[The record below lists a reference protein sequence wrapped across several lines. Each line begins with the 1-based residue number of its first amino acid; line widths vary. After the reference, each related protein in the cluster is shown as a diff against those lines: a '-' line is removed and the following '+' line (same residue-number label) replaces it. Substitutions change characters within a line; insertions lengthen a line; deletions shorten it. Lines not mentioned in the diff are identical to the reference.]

1 MVPNGRL
8 RNATEPPFQYASFP
22 YATGPIYTNLGGYG
36 NPPTH
41 DVLIILE
48 IMESII
54 SAAPYRGPNTLILVD
69 SLTNLHQFTL
79 NFESTGLYFRPLV
92 TLHARDKVEGAPP
105 NDPPP

>member
-8 RNATEPPFQYASFP
+8 RNAAEPPFQYTSFP

-54 SAAPYRGPNTLILVD
+54 LAAPYRGPNTLILVD
-69 SLTNLHQFTL
+69 SLTILHQFPL

-92 TLHARDKVEGAPP
+92 TIHARDKVEGAPP